1 MAGGASDIEYEL
13 LRLDNDLLRDDDEL
27 VSMTVIPKELMDRVQ
42 SGDEVEDRL
51 VAVTE
56 HGYGKRTEIGEFSVQ
71 GRGGLGVITIKTSDR
86 NGKVVGARL
95 VHDDDELMLITN
107 LGQIIRMRVDGI
119 SIIGRNTQGVRLM
132 TMDDEELVVSTARLI
147 PEDEDEEFEGEEG
160 LEGEEASDSEDASG
174 EVAGEEE

>member
-1 MAGGASDIEYEL
+1 
-13 LRLDNDLLRDDDEL
+13 
-27 VSMTVIPKELMDRVQ
+27 
-42 SGDEVEDRL
+42 
-51 VAVTE
+51 
-56 HGYGKRTEIGEFSVQ
+56 
-71 GRGGLGVITIKTSDR
+71 VITIKTSDR

>member
-1 MAGGASDIEYEL
+1 
-13 LRLDNDLLRDDDEL
+13 
-27 VSMTVIPKELMDRVQ
+27 
-42 SGDEVEDRL
+42 L

-132 TMDDEELVVSTARLI
+132 TMDEEELVVSLARLI
-147 PEDEDEEFEGEEG
+147 PEDEEEELEGEEGEEG
-160 LEGEEASDSEDASG
+160 LEGASDSEDA
-174 EVAGEEE
+174 EVGAEGEEE